1 VATPL
6 PPADRRAAPRPGGPL
21 QALLTGALVLARSR
35 LRTLRAALGAVVLA
49 AAVAA
54 GVLAVVFAWIASR
67 VRAGS
72 TQAFDE
78 GVLRWVGAH
87 RIPWLEATMLELTFL
102 GTGTVVIMIAGVAGL
117 FLALTRQRTAAALL
131 LWSTLGAILLNNVLK
146 SLFVR
151 PRPELFSW
159 GTHVRTTS
167 FPSGHA
173 MSAAAIYGTVAFLAA
188 RLAKRRRTRI
198 AIYVVAALIV
208 CLVAASRVY
217 LGVHYPTDVAAG
229 LVVGL
234 AWAAF
239 STAALETG
247 QQLAARRR
255 RERGQAAHALEP
267 GVAPSGASSAAP
279 GAQPAASSR
288 SNTRS
293 R

>member
-1 VATPL
+1 VATPV
-6 PPADRRAAPRPGGPL
+6 PPAERRTAHRAGGPL
-21 QALLTGALVLARSR
+21 QSLLTSAVLLARSR
-35 LRTLRAALGAVVLA
+35 LHTLRAALGAVVLA
-49 AAVAA
+49 AAAAA
-54 GVLAVVFAWIASR
+54 GLLAVVFAWIANR

-102 GTGTVVIMIAGVAGL
+102 GTGTVVVTIAGVAGL
-117 FLALTRQRTAAALL
+117 FLVLTRQRTAAALL
-131 LWSTLGAILLNNVLK
+131 LWSTLGAILVNNILK

-151 PRPELFSW
+151 PRPELFTW

-188 RLAKRRRTRI
+188 RLATRRRTRT
-198 AIYVVAALIV
+198 AIYVGAALII

-239 STAALETG
+239 CTAALEAA
-247 QQLAARRR
+247 QQLSSRRR
-255 RERGQAAHALEP
+255 RARAG
-267 GVAPSGASSAAP
+267 SADAVDVRDVRDVRDGP
-279 GAQPAASSR
+279 DDQPAASSR

>member
-1 VATPL
+1 MANPI

-21 QALLTGALVLARSR
+21 QSLLTSAVLLARSR
-35 LRTLRAALGAVVLA
+35 LHTLRAALGAVVLA
-49 AAVAA
+49 AAAAA
-54 GVLAVVFAWIASR
+54 GLLAVVFAWIANR

-102 GTGTVVIMIAGVAGL
+102 GTGTVVVTIAGVAGL

-146 SLFVR
+146 TLFVR

-188 RLAKRRRTRI
+188 RLATQRRTRT
-198 AIYVVAALIV
+198 AIYVGAALIV
-208 CLVAASRVY
+208 CIVAASRVY

-239 STAALETG
+239 CTAALETA
-247 QQLAARRR
+247 QQLSTRRR
-255 RERGQAAHALEP
+255 RARDG
-267 GVAPSGASSAAP
+267 SADATD
-279 GAQPAASSR
+279 GLDGSDAQPAASSR

>member
-1 VATPL
+1 
-6 PPADRRAAPRPGGPL
+6 
-21 QALLTGALVLARSR
+21 
-35 LRTLRAALGAVVLA
+35 
-49 AAVAA
+49 
-54 GVLAVVFAWIASR
+54 
-67 VRAGS
+67 
-72 TQAFDE
+72 
-78 GVLRWVGAH
+78 
-87 RIPWLEATMLELTFL
+87 
-102 GTGTVVIMIAGVAGL
+102 VAGL
-117 FLALTRQRTAAALL
+117 FLVLTRQRTAAALL
-131 LWSTLGAILLNNVLK
+131 LWSTLGAILVNNILK

-151 PRPELFSW
+151 PRPELFTW

-188 RLAKRRRTRI
+188 RLATRRRTRT
-198 AIYVVAALIV
+198 AIYVGAALII

-239 STAALETG
+239 CTAALEAA
-247 QQLAARRR
+247 QQLSSRRR
-255 RERGQAAHALEP
+255 RARAG
-267 GVAPSGASSAAP
+267 SADAVDVRDVRDGP
-279 GAQPAASSR
+279 DGPDDQPAASSR

>member
-1 VATPL
+1 MATPL
-6 PPADRRAAPRPGGPL
+6 PPAERRTAPRSGGPF
-21 QALLTGALVLARSR
+21 QALLTSALVLARSR
-35 LRTLRAALGAVVLA
+35 LHTLRAALGAVVLA

-54 GVLAVVFAWIASR
+54 ALLSVVFAWIANR
-67 VRAGS
+67 VRTGS

-78 GVLRWVGAH
+78 GVLRWVGAN

-102 GTGTVVIMIAGVAGL
+102 GTGTVVVTIAGVAGL

-146 SLFVR
+146 MLFVR
-151 PRPELFSW
+151 PRPELFTW

-188 RLAKRRRTRI
+188 RLAKQRRTRV
-198 AIYVVAALIV
+198 AIYAGAALIV
-208 CLVAASRVY
+208 CLVATSRVY

-255 RERGQAAHALEP
+255 RERSATADTP
-267 GVAPSGASSAAP
+267 GPADAP
-279 GAQPAASSR
+279 
-288 SNTRS
+288 N
-293 R
+293 

>member
-1 VATPL
+1 MSDPN
-6 PPADRRAAPRPGGPL
+6 PPSERRGRRAHGPVD
-21 QALLTGALVLARSR
+21 ALLTGALVFARSR
-35 LRTLRAALGAVVLA
+35 IHDLRAAIGAVVLA
-49 AAVAA
+49 AAAAA
-54 GVLAVVFAWIASR
+54 GLLGIAFAWIANR

-102 GTGTVVIMIAGVAGL
+102 GTGTVVIAVAGVAAL
-117 FLALTRQRTAAALL
+117 FLSLTRQRPAAALL

-146 SLFVR
+146 SAFVR
-151 PRPELFSW
+151 PRPELFAW

-188 RLAKRRRTRI
+188 RLARTRRVRLTI
-198 AIYVVAALIV
+198 HVGAAVIV

-229 LVVGL
+229 LLVGL

-239 STAALETG
+239 CTAALEAG
-247 QQLAARRR
+247 QRLSARRR
-255 RERGQAAHALEP
+255 SRASGDDRREGTADED
-267 GVAPSGASSAAP
+267 APAPDGAAP
-279 GAQPAASSR
+279 VR
-288 SNTRS
+288 
-293 R
+293 

>member
-1 VATPL
+1 MTDPAPPAERRTPPPL
-6 PPADRRAAPRPGGPL
+6 PTGPL
-21 QALLTGALVLARSR
+21 RPVLVGAMRLARAR
-35 LRTLRAALGAVVLA
+35 FHDLRAAIGLVVLA
-49 AAVAA
+49 GAALAALLGVA
-54 GVLAVVFAWIASR
+54 FAWVAHR

-78 GVLRWVGAH
+78 GVLRWVAAH
-87 RIPWLEATMLELTFL
+87 RIPWLESTLLELTFL
-102 GTGTVVIMIAGVAGL
+102 GTGTVVVTIAGVAAL

-146 SLFVR
+146 AAFVR
-151 PRPELFSW
+151 PRPELFTW

-188 RLAKRRRTRI
+188 RLAPHRRTRI
-198 AIYVVAALIV
+198 AIYVVAAVLIV
-208 CLVAASRVY
+208 VVAASRVY

-229 LVVGL
+229 LLVGF

-239 STAALETG
+239 CTAALEAG
-247 QQLAARRR
+247 QFLSGRRR
-255 RERGQAAHALEP
+255 RSGDDAESADGAER
-267 GVAPSGASSAAP
+267 
-279 GAQPAASSR
+279 QPAASTR

-293 R
+293 K